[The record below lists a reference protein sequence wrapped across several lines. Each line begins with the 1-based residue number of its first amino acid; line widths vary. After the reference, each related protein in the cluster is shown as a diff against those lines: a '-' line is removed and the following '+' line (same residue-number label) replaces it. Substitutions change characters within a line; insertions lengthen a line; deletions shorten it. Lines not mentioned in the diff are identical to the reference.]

1 MKIRPYKAVL
11 QELAKTELLPDTGYN
26 VQKALEDANTIKQK
40 VCTQGY
46 DVVAKQTKLLSKYHG
61 INGIMYNKKDL
72 TKLVACG
79 LVINGCDLY
88 GQDGHWYNVAL
99 HCTVN
104 HSKGFGNGMRI
115 VGVHDY
121 LKYTDHLSDTNDFFA
136 RFGLPQNIVD
146 IHRYDGDVKA
156 VTGSRTDIG
165 KKGYN
170 LSIFTSGN
178 YDFARPRKY
187 RLKQGKS
194 TLGGNTKSGRFR
206 FNISKGP
213 GGKSIFIERAIMLLT
228 LAYTGEFPVY
238 INNNMN
244 APEKYTD
251 ALSNIQAN
259 VTTGNAAYNTALDIA
274 NGWNGVRFECVEPV
288 LKEDNS
294 THAQSIRTVSE
305 IVNKHLKLKYG
316 EKAVV
321 SFSAN
326 DKVIEEGCKQYRAN
340 KGESLEYLLFR
351 YIVSVCNIYI
361 VS

>member
-1 MKIRPYKAVL
+1 MKIRQYKAML
-11 QELAKTELLPDTGYN
+11 QEIANTELLPDPGYS

-46 DVVAKQTKLLSKYHG
+46 DVIAKQTKLLSKYPG

-88 GQDGHWYNVAL
+88 EQDGHWYNVAL
-99 HCTVN
+99 HVTVN
-104 HSKGFGNGMRI
+104 HSKGFGNGMQI

-121 LKYTDHLSDTNDFFA
+121 LKYTDHIGDITEFFA

-165 KKGYN
+165 KKDYN

-206 FNISKGP
+206 LNISKGP

-238 INNNMN
+238 INNMN

-259 VTTGNAAYNTALDIA
+259 VTTGNAAYNTAQHIA

-288 LKEDNS
+288 LKDDNS

-340 KGESLEYLLFR
+340 KGDSLEYLLFR